1 MSEQTIFQ
9 FDDNADDFDS
19 RLICKNCGAELL
31 GLHGAGDLDCQEC
44 YHQGGVVDDEIS
56 YLPTAKDQDLKG
68 QPW

>member
-1 MSEQTIFQ
+1 MNKQTIFQ
-9 FDDNADDFDS
+9 FDDDADDFDS

-68 QPW
+68 RPW